1 MEMFPELIK
10 IKQKLDDDHI
20 ADLETHVK
28 NECGKIIHLF
38 KGDRRIAIGAGSR
51 GISNYALIMKTII
64 KYFQNN
70 GFEMIIVPAMG
81 SHGGATAEGQL
92 EVLASYGIT
101 EEAMGTKILSSM
113 EVVELDSS
121 GLENKVYV
129 DRNAYECDSIII
141 MNRIKA
147 HTDFAGEIESGLHKM
162 CCIGLGKHKLALEIH
177 SFGGYGL
184 DKLLVP
190 TAQRVAREANVKAGF
205 AIVENPYHKTKI
217 FKALTPD
224 EFYPEEKKLLKT
236 AIENIAQLPVSKLD
250 ILCIDEMG
258 KNISGTG
265 IDPNVT
271 GDLGIR
277 GLPPKTDAEIRIIV
291 VDDLTEESHGN
302 AIGVGQADLIT
313 EKLYNKINFQATN
326 ENVITSAFLERGRI
340 PIVKKN
346 YEEALST
353 ALQVYGK
360 KIEDVRMVRIRNTQE
375 MSYFYVSKPV
385 YEEIK
390 NNKNYEA
397 VGTFVKWEETDKL

>member
-1 MEMFPELIK
+1 MEKFPELIK
-10 IKQKLDDDHI
+10 IKQKLDDEHI
-20 ADLETHVK
+20 KDLESHVK

-51 GISNYALIMKTII
+51 GISNYALILKTII
-64 KYFQNN
+64 KYFQDN

-92 EVLASYGIT
+92 EVLESYGIT

-147 HTDFAGEIESGLHKM
+147 HTDFAGEIESGLIKM

-184 DKLLVP
+184 DKLLLP
-190 TAQRVAREANVKAGF
+190 TAMRVARDANVKAGF

-217 FKALTPD
+217 FKALKPD
-224 EFYPEEKKLLKT
+224 EFYAEEKKLLKT

-250 ILCIDEMG
+250 ILCVDEMG
-258 KNISGTG
+258 KNISGIG

-302 AIGVGQADLIT
+302 AIGVGQADIIT
-313 EKLYNKINFQATN
+313 EKLYKKINFEATY
-326 ENVITSAFLERGRI
+326 ENVITSAFLERGRV
-340 PIVKKN
+340 PIVKKT
-346 YEEALST
+346 YEDALRT
-353 ALQVYGK
+353 AIQVSGK
-360 KIEDVRMVRIRNTQE
+360 KPEDVRMVRIRNTQE
-375 MSYFYVSKPV
+375 MSFFYVSKPV

-397 VGTFVKWEETDKL
+397 ASSFVKWEETDKL